1 MTSVDRAPVSGA
13 WMARAMG
20 AVAIRPWLWGTA
32 VGQLRR
38 LARPGWWREAPHLP
52 LPDPVYLRF
61 RLVTAYGAEGREPS
75 AVDLRPASPPLTI
88 ERRNATQFLIR

>member
-1 MTSVDRAPVSGA
+1 MTSVERAPVSGA
-13 WMARAMG
+13 WMARAVA
-20 AVAIRPWLWGTA
+20 AVAIRPRLWGTA

-52 LPDPVYLRF
+52 LPDPAYLRF

-75 AVDLRPASPPLTI
+75 VADLVTYLHWCRAWPRVTD
-88 ERRNATQFLIR
+88 R